1 MIRGKQPEANLRLTY
16 RKMLWSCV
24 GASVAIHG
32 VLFALFPSF
41 EAEAYA
47 KAEDPI
53 IIQPKKSLR
62 PSKSADPSS
71 CSPRCPRGHR

>member
-41 EAEAYA
+41 
-47 KAEDPI
+47 
-53 IIQPKKSLR
+53 
-62 PSKSADPSS
+62 
-71 CSPRCPRGHR
+71 